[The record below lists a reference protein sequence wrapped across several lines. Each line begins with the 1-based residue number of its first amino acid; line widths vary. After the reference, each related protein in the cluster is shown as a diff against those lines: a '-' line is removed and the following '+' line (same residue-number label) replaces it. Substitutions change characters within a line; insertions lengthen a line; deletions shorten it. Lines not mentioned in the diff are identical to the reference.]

1 MYPFISDYMLAQKQK
16 QQIEQFDQ
24 KDNKTSKK
32 DYLEAFYKKRSTQKK
47 SVIRSVKDK
56 KKKNKNSS
64 WCS

>member
-32 DYLEAFYKKRSTQKK
+32 DYLEAFYKKR
-47 SVIRSVKDK
+47 
-56 KKKNKNSS
+56 
-64 WCS
+64 